1 MLIALWESP
10 EEIAELFVEECW
22 VSLSSALCFSSDF
35 CKMLCGQEGRVEFI
49 KILKGKGRA
58 VLNIILQRLLHAF
71 LNWVYLFVIHTCS
84 ANLMGMGNLLSPH
97 STGVTSFV
105 TVMIS
110 GFFLACQELQI
121 DQMDL

>member
-1 MLIALWESP
+1 MLIALWGSP

-35 CKMLCGQEGRVEFI
+35 CKRLCGQEGRVEFI

-58 VLNIILQRLLHAF
+58 VLNTILQRLQQAF
-71 LNWVYLFVIHTCS
+71 LNWVCLFIVHTCS
-84 ANLMGMGNLLSPH
+84 ASLMGMGNLLSPH
-97 STGVTSFV
+97 ISRVTTSV
-105 TVMIS
+105 IVMTS